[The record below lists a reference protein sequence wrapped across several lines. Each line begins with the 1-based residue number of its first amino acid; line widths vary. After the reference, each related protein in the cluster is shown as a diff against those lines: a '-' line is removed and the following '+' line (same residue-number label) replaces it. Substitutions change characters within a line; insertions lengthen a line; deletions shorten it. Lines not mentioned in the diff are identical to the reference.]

1 MVDESVACCLDVGHL
16 MVRDWGEEVGAG
28 GGGGRS
34 SNLVRFKIFHNTV
47 DVLESGHCVL
57 FTFSFHCRGLRE
69 GFIKQHILS
78 ITSLVKTA
86 GRELTSI
93 F

>member
-1 MVDESVACCLDVGHL
+1 L
-16 MVRDWGEEVGAG
+16 
-28 GGGGRS
+28 
-34 SNLVRFKIFHNTV
+34 
-47 DVLESGHCVL
+47 LESGHCVL

-86 GRELTSI
+86 GREKAHLNLLNCARKVRSN
-93 F
+93 FVELFGFANRLVCLSL